1 MKNQTVTMKELPLS
15 ERPYELLEAKGEAAL
30 TDAQL
35 LAILLRTGSAGE
47 KALDL
52 SLRIL
57 SSIPTKG
64 QSPLVALLQ
73 QPLTSLRS
81 FKGVGRVQAIQIRA
95 LAELVRRA
103 SHQQAVPRLTVDSPA
118 AIVQLYMEEMRYL
131 TREVIKIVY
140 FNAKMQLLGD
150 RNLTQGTMNQS
161 LISPREVF
169 QSVWEMGAYAF
180 ILIHNHPSGNPEP
193 SLNDILLTDQLKRA
207 AKLMD
212 IPMLDHLVLGNG
224 KYYSF
229 KEHQK
234 MQ

>member
-81 FKGVGRVQAIQIRA
+81 FKGVGRVKAIQIRA

-103 SHQQAVPRLTVDSPA
+103 SPPAGGAAVNRGFSGGHRSA
-118 AIVQLYMEEMRYL
+118 LYGRNA
-131 TREVIKIVY
+131 V
-140 FNAKMQLLGD
+140 FNQ
-150 RNLTQGTMNQS
+150 RS
-161 LISPREVF
+161 
-169 QSVWEMGAYAF
+169 
-180 ILIHNHPSGNPEP
+180 H
-193 SLNDILLTDQLKRA
+193 
-207 AKLMD
+207 
-212 IPMLDHLVLGNG
+212 
-224 KYYSF
+224 
-229 KEHQK
+229 
-234 MQ
+234 